1 MKASWVFQA
10 DRLLL
15 ALLLVAVLHMV
26 NFPLFKRAGRELR
39 SEAGVVDFIK
49 DLGSKAVGVL
59 GSDVAKTIKNSPASF
74 LAGTADKDVD
84 SHDNKKPSPEQV
96 KKYIQKVVS
105 EHERTRPSG
114 KKITVTKLHT
124 VPGPAGSD
132 DAFYNKI
139 LAGIGAP
146 VTPENRKF
154 MYAWRVAEGGTA
166 AFNPFNTT
174 QGAPGATNYNTA
186 GVKNYT
192 SEEQGV
198 AATVKTLLNGRYSE
212 IVSALRAGGPGASVA
227 AAQALARSPWGTGEL
242 VIRVLKGRG
251 QRKPIYQLPEA
262 EEDDETIHMNS

>member
-1 MKASWVFQA
+1 MA
-10 DRLLL
+10 D
-15 ALLLVAVLHMV
+15 
-26 NFPLFKRAGRELR
+26 FPLFKRARRELR
-39 SEAGVVDFIK
+39 SEAGLVDFIK
-49 DLGSKAVGVL
+49 DLGSKAVDLL
-59 GSDVAKTIKNSPASF
+59 GPDVARALKDLPEDF
-74 LAGTADKDVD
+74 LADLVDKDRNLYD
-84 SHDNKKPSPEQV
+84 SKKPSPEQV

-105 EHERTRPSG
+105 ERENTRPSG
-114 KKITVTKLHT
+114 KKIVVTKLHT
-124 VPGPAGSD
+124 IPGPAGSD

-146 VTPENRKF
+146 VTPENKRF
-154 MYAWRVAEGGTA
+154 MYAWRAAEGGQA

-186 GVKNYT
+186 GVKNYA

-198 AATVKTLLNGRYSE
+198 AATVKTLLNGRYGD
-212 IVSALRAGGPGASVA
+212 IVSALRDGGPGASAA

-242 VIRVLKGRG
+242 VLRVLKGRG

>member
-1 MKASWVFQA
+1 MYSF
-10 DRLLL
+10 
-15 ALLLVAVLHMV
+15 ALLLIAALNMA

-39 SEAGVVDFIK
+39 SEAGIVDFIK
-49 DLGSKAVGVL
+49 DLGSKAIDLL
-59 GSDVAKTIKNSPASF
+59 GPDIAKTIKDLPETF
-74 LAGTADKDVD
+74 LTGIADKGSDLH
-84 SHDNKKPSPEQV
+84 SSKNPSPEQV
-96 KKYIQKVVS
+96 KKYIQKVIS
-105 EHERTRPSG
+105 ERESTRPSG

-139 LAGIGAP
+139 LTGIGAP
-146 VTPENRKF
+146 ATPENKRF
-154 MYAWRVAEGGTA
+154 MYAWRAAEGGQA

-192 SEEQGV
+192 GEDQGV

-212 IVSALRAGGPGASVA
+212 IISALRDGGPGASAA

-242 VIRVLKGRG
+242 VLRVLKGRG

-262 EEDDETIHMNS
+262 EEEGETIHMNS